1 MNAAAKGGYVISL
14 SPLNFNGLIATSKG
28 LMSDLPEGHP
38 AQKTRTAI
46 ECYRCPA
53 CRQVFDDED
62 QAIEC
67 CKDEDFLVG
76 VNMCPVCTS
85 NATDPRA
92 ATNCCLWKDLDAATR
107 YALADRVANGEPWA
121 VVLGV
126 AS

>member
-1 MNAAAKGGYVISL
+1 MGL
-14 SPLNFNGLIATSKG
+14 SPLNFNGLIATSTM
-28 LMSDLPEGHP
+28 LMSDLADGHP
-38 AQKTRTAI
+38 AKKSRTAI

-53 CRQVFDDED
+53 CHEVFDDED
-62 QAIEC
+62 EATEC
-67 CKDEDFLVG
+67 CEVEEMLGG
-76 VNMCPVCTS
+76 VNMCPVCTAD
-85 NATDPRA
+85 ATDPRA